1 MEKVKV
7 NIPPNDSKSY
17 DILIGSGFVKSEL
30 KNLLEETKVHFIVDK
45 NVKGLYPDL
54 FSAETFLIEADEHNK
69 RLPTVEEI
77 LKFLKYRNCL
87 RGDIVL
93 AIGGGIVGDIVG
105 FASSIYMR
113 GVKFIQVP
121 TTLLSMVD
129 SSVGGKTG
137 VNLEDVKNLV
147 GSFYQPEKV
156 LIDTLFL
163 DTLSDEE
170 FYSGFAEVIKY
181 SLIFDNELYK
191 FLFDNHMEIKKRDK
205 KMLEFIIKRCCEI
218 KASVVEEDEKEKG
231 VRRLLNLGH
240 TFGHA
245 IEIDSDHKIKH
256 GHAVAKGIY
265 LETLFAKK
273 YGLVA
278 KETTDYVKNI
288 FDLYGYDTSYNI
300 LNEERFF
307 LALSSDKKTKSD
319 GIVLALTYNIGS
331 GIIKE
336 GIDLNNIK
344 NFLKVPNE

>member
-7 NIPPNDSKSY
+7 NIPANDSKSY
-17 DILIGSGFVKSEL
+17 DILIDSDFVKNEFRS
-30 KNLLEETKVHFIVDK
+30 LLQYKRAHFIVDK
-45 NVKGLYPDL
+45 NIKKLYPYL
-54 FSAETFLIEADEHNK
+54 FTSDTFLLEADEHNK
-69 RLPTVEEI
+69 TFPTVEEI
-77 LKFLKYRNCL
+77 LKFLKNRNCL

-93 AIGGGIVGDIVG
+93 AVGGGIVGDIVG

-113 GVKFIQVP
+113 GVNFIQVP

-147 GSFYQPEKV
+147 GSFYQPQKV
-156 LIDTLFL
+156 LIDTMFL

-170 FYSGFAEVIKY
+170 FYNGFAEVIKY
-181 SLIFDNELYK
+181 SLVFDNQFYR
-191 FLFDNHMEIKKRDK
+191 FLFENSLEIKNRNK
-205 KMLEFIIKRCCEI
+205 KILEFIIKRCCEI
-218 KASVVEEDEKEKG
+218 KGSVVEEDEKEKG

-256 GHAVAKGIY
+256 GNAVAKGIY
-265 LETLFAKK
+265 LETLFAHEYGFVGRESIDFVKK
-273 YGLVA
+273 
-278 KETTDYVKNI
+278 I

-300 LNEERFF
+300 INKERFF
-307 LALSSDKKTKSD
+307 SALSSDKKAKSD
-319 GIVLALTYNIGS
+319 GIVLALTYNVGN

-336 GIDLNNIK
+336 GIDLNDIK
-344 NFLKVPNE
+344 KFFEGAR